1 MKNLWNFNL
10 WVKLMENSEQWSPH
24 SVQPCPL
31 LENAVLCS
39 WAHLVVLLS
48 LPLRS
53 SPQKILRL
61 SDRQTSTSPA
71 HQPSKGDSQRCRWLR
86 PQPCLHFCGYPYIVF
101 IWETLLP
108 SRCCM
113 CPSPRVKLHPCSTGK
128 ISVLTPYAAHP
139 SRLRDPNQCV
149 LITNG
154 ETTFNSHPS
163 SWVDVRRLLPS
174 LQWVKAIK

>member
-1 MKNLWNFNL
+1 MLKSGLLRASNSLFSPDLHMTLLFCENCSVRLPFYLQSPPSELRHKSMKNLWNFNL
-10 WVKLMENSEQWSPH
+10 WVKLMENSEQWSPD
-24 SVQPCPL
+24 SVQPCPI

-86 PQPCLHFCGYPYIVF
+86 PQPCHRYCGYPYIVF
-101 IWETLLP
+101 MRD
-108 SRCCM
+108 S
-113 CPSPRVKLHPCSTGK
+113 SLHPD
-128 ISVLTPYAAHP
+128 AACAHLP
-139 SRLRDPNQCV
+139 ELSFLPA
-149 LITNG
+149 
-154 ETTFNSHPS
+154 
-163 SWVDVRRLLPS
+163 LLGRFLS
-174 LQWVKAIK
+174 